1 MELKLQVKQILED
14 YPETRNNDISLMIK
28 LWEVYYFVG
37 YCDLLLE
44 GNIKALYSL
53 PYQDNIKRYR
63 AMYQAKGICV
73 PTDWE
78 VAKQR
83 RMKED
88 WWREKL
94 NYKPFKNYSND

>member
-1 MELKLQVKQILED
+1 MELKLQVKQILD
-14 YPETRNNDISLMIK
+14 AIPDTRNSDIYLTIIV
-28 LWEVYYFVG
+28 WEHYYSDAVNR
-37 YCDLLLE
+37 LKK
-44 GNIKALYSL
+44 GNLNALYDL

-63 AMYQAKGICV
+63 AMYQAKGQYV

>member
-1 MELKLQVKQILED
+1 MELKQQVKQILEEC
-14 YPETRNNDISLMIK
+14 PESRNSDIVLTIEVWKRVMPHLSYFFDK
-28 LWEVYYFVG
+28 LLK
-37 YCDLLLE
+37 LLL
-44 GNIKALYSL
+44 KL
-53 PYQDNIKRYR
+53 PREDNCKRYR
-63 AMYQAKGICV
+63 AMYQAKGQYV

-88 WWREKL
+88 FWRKSL

>member
-14 YPETRNNDISLMIK
+14 YPFTRNDDINLMLI
-28 LWEVYYFVG
+28 LWESYHQDNYRLLKKGLVG
-37 YCDLLLE
+37 VLHH
-44 GNIKALYSL
+44 L
-53 PYQDNIKRYR
+53 PYQESIKRYR
-63 AMYQAKGICV
+63 AMYQAKGQYL
-73 PTDWE
+73 PTSWE

>member
-1 MELKLQVKQILED
+1 MELKQQVKQILED
-14 YPETRNNDISLMIK
+14 YPETRNNDITLMIFIWK
-28 LWEVYYFVG
+28 KFYAISFSMLING
-37 YCDLLLE
+37 QPT
-44 GNIKALYSL
+44 ALYRL

-63 AMYQAKGICV
+63 AMYQAKGQYV

-94 NYKPFKNYSND
+94 NYKPFKNYND